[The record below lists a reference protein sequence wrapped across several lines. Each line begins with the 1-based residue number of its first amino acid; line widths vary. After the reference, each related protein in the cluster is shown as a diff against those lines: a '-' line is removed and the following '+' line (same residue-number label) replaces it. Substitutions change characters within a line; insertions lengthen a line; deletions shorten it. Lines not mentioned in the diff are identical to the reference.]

1 MNNDLEQRIK
11 LLNMA
16 ARCGLSSM
24 YDASRDS
31 YAGWVEKVLAF
42 VTQLEKEKHEQTI

>member
-1 MNNDLEQRIK
+1 MHTDHERRIK
-11 LLNMA
+11 ILNMA

-31 YAGWVEKVLAF
+31 YSGWAEKILAF
-42 VTQLEKEKHEQTI
+42 VEKLEEEKHEQTV